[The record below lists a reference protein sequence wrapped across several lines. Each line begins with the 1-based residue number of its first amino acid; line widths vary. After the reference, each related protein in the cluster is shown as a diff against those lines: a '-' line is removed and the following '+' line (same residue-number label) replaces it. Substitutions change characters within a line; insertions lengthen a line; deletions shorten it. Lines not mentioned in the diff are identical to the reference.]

1 MIRGTLLAAI
11 VVPMFALPAY
21 AQKPQ
26 IQWNSDY
33 DFDAIQ
39 TFQWQLTPDTD
50 LEKSEP
56 FLHSRIKN
64 AIEYQ
69 LTAAGLTEVESNPD
83 VYVNYSTSTNTEVRL
98 QSDTYGYGFGG
109 YGRGGWGYYGYG
121 SVGPVST
128 TTRVTE
134 YEKGTLVVDIWDA
147 KTKELVWRGAV
158 TKTVPGNVDKA
169 GKLINKAVRKMAD
182 QGRKLWAKEKASRSK

>member
-1 MIRGTLLAAI
+1 MMRSALLAAI
-11 VVPMFALPAY
+11 IVPLFAAPVY

-26 IQWNSDY
+26 IQWNKDY
-33 DFDAIQ
+33 DFDAIG

-69 LTAAGLTEVESNPD
+69 LTASGLTEVQSNPD
-83 VYVNYSTSTNTEVRL
+83 VYVNYSTSTSNEVRL
-98 QSDTYGYGFGG
+98 QSDSYGYGFGG
-109 YGRGGWGYYGYG
+109 YGRGGWGYYGYRG
-121 SVGPVST
+121 VGPVST

-134 YEKGTLVVDIWDA
+134 YQKGTLVVDIWDA
-147 KTKELVWRGAV
+147 KEKELVWRGAV
-158 TKTVPGNVDKA
+158 TNTVPENVEKA
-169 GKLINKAVRKMAD
+169 GKLIDKAVQKMAD